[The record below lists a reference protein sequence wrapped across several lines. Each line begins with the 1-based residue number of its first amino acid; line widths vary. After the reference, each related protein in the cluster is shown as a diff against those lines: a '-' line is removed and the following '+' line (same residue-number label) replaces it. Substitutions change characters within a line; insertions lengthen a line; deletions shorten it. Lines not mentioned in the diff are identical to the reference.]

1 MVLGYYG
8 TNATEEEIGRRAK
21 TTVSHGTSPDNLLR
35 AARAYGFDGRWKGNG
50 TIADL
55 RGWFD
60 AGVPVIVN
68 WFSTN
73 EGHYSVVVGVDDARV
88 VLADP
93 ETGNRRSLDHETF
106 MRVWFDF
113 PFPWI
118 EKPSQLRI
126 RFFLPLRPR

>member
-1 MVLGYYG
+1 M
-8 TNATEEEIGRRAK
+8 
-21 TTVSHGTSPDNLLR
+21 
-35 AARAYGFDGRWKGNG
+35 
-50 TIADL
+50 
-55 RGWFD
+55 
-60 AGVPVIVN
+60 PVIVN

-93 ETGNRRSLDHETF
+93 ETGKRRSFDHETL

-118 EKPSQLRI
+118 KKSSQLRI
-126 RFFLPLRPR
+126 RYSLALLPR